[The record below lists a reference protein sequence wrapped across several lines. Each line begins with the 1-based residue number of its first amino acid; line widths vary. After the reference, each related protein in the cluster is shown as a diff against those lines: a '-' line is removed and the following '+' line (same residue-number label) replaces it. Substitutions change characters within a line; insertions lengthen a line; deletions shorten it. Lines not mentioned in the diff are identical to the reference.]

1 MTHAPERMEHVHWDV
16 YLSILATDVVN
27 VSTNYESHSISN
39 WPTLIQTTIDHFLF
53 YKIIL

>member
-1 MTHAPERMEHVHWDV
+1 MTHAPERMEHVHWDAH
-16 YLSILATDVVN
+16 LSILATDVVN

-39 WPTLIQTTIDHFLF
+39 WGTLLQTAIDHFLF

>member
-16 YLSILATDVVN
+16 HLSILATDVVN

-39 WPTLIQTTIDHFLF
+39 WGTLLQTAIDHFLF